1 MALNS
6 NKAQAPANN
15 RPKTPDLDAGNYMG
29 RVVQVLDLGLQ
40 PQRPYKGEEKPPAN
54 EIMLTYEL
62 GTEFLKD
69 EDGVELEDK
78 PRWLSETFPLRHAKS
93 ELAKSTKRM
102 KAFDPNNALQGDFAQ
117 LPNMACTITVGQ
129 WVSKQ
134 DPEKTGNSV
143 LNITP
148 AMKGFPVPELQN
160 PPKVFDMDEPDMKIF
175 GSLPEWLQGKMKDNL
190 NYNGSALQAAVGEGA
205 ETPDPKP
212 SVKAADTTEVVTNAA
227 VTETTDETDSP
238 Y

>member
-6 NKAQAPANN
+6 NKAQPPAGGFK
-15 RPKTPDLDAGNYMG
+15 RADPIEAGNYMG

-69 EDGVELEDK
+69 DDGNDLLDK

-102 KAFDPNNALQGDFAQ
+102 VAFDPKGLLEGDFSQ
-117 LPNMACTITVGQ
+117 LPGMTCTITVGV

-134 DPEKTGNSV
+134 DAEKMGNNV
-143 LNITP
+143 INVTP
-148 AMKGFPVPELQN
+148 AMKGFPVPELVN
-160 PPKVFDMDEPDMKIF
+160 PPKVFDLDEPDMEVF
-175 GSLPEWLQGKMKDNL
+175 GSLPEWLQDKIKSNL
-190 NYNGSALQAAVGEGA
+190 NFAGSQLDAVLSDGA
-205 ETPDPKP
+205 DPK
-212 SVKAADTTEVVTNAA
+212 AAEKKGDAA
-227 VTETTDETDSP
+227 YAPAPAAGADVGDGDNNP

>member
-6 NKAQAPANN
+6 NKAQPPAGGFK
-15 RPKTPDLDAGNYMG
+15 RADPIEAGNYMG

-69 EDGVELEDK
+69 DDGEDLLDK

-102 KAFDPNNALQGDFAQ
+102 VAFDPKGLLEGDFSQ
-117 LPNMACTITVGQ
+117 LPSMTCTITVGV

-134 DPEKTGNSV
+134 DDEKTGNNV
-143 LNITP
+143 INITP
-148 AMKGFPVPELQN
+148 AMKGFPVPELVN
-160 PPKVFDMDEPDMKIF
+160 PPKVFDLDEPDMEIF
-175 GSLPEWLQGKMKDNL
+175 GSLPDWLQGKIKDNL
-190 NYNGSALQAAVGEGA
+190 NFAGSALQIALEGCIA
-205 ETPDPKP
+205 PGDPKP
-212 SVKAADTTEVVTNAA
+212 AEKKEYAADAPDPAA
-227 VTETTDETDSP
+227 GEDDGDNP